1 MISLTAGNEDRLKD
15 LTIKYFDIFKHFVTK
30 HVITILFLVL
40 SIVFFLVSGMG
51 GQLYALDIVNRVSR
65 NLFLVLA
72 LIIPVTAGM
81 GLNFSIILGAMS
93 SQAVIIF
100 VTHWGHSTGHWLFLD
115 HWGILTCA
123 ILATPL
129 AILVGYAVGNLFN
142 RTKGQEMITGI
153 ILGFFAAAIYMF
165 VFLQLVGGFIPM
177 DNEILVL
184 SSGVGIR
191 TTIDLSGYLRYGLDD
206 LWRVSLPVMIVAFGV
221 LLALFRVVTFIRAKT
236 DRVSL
241 AQFTYSMVL
250 ALIAIGVGIY
260 HVATDSVYMTVGVPA
275 ATWLAIIALCVF
287 ITFFQ
292 RTKLGQD
299 MRAAGQDRHVAA
311 ISGIAVDKVRVK
323 AVIYSTVLA
332 AWGHIIF
339 LQNMGAFST
348 YGSYNQIGFYSVA
361 AILIGGATVTKAN
374 IGHAILGVF
383 LFHTLFIFAPSAGR
397 QLFGDAQIGEYFRVF
412 VVYGV
417 IGFTLA
423 LYAWKTKMQGKQLL
437 QKK

>member
-1 MISLTAGNEDRLKD
+1 MNQYMN
-15 LTIKYFDIFKHFVTK
+15 TIKNYATK
-30 HVITILFLVL
+30 NVITILFLGL
-40 SIVFFLVSGMG
+40 SIIFMIVSGMG
-51 GQLYALDIVNRVSR
+51 GHLYATDIVNRVSR

-72 LIIPVTAGM
+72 LIIPVSAGM
-81 GLNFSIILGAMS
+81 GLNFSIVTGAMVA
-93 SQAVIIF
+93 QAVIIA
-100 VTHWGHSTGHWLFLD
+100 VTHFGQYYGHWIFLD

-123 ILATPL
+123 ILVTPL
-129 AILVGYAVGNLFN
+129 AILVGYFVGSLFN
-142 RTKGQEMITGI
+142 RTKGQEMITGL

-165 VFLQLVGGFIPM
+165 IFLQLVGGAIPM
-177 DNEILVL
+177 DNPILVL
-184 SSGVGIR
+184 SQGVGIR

-206 LWRVSLPVMIVAFGV
+206 LWRVELPIMFIVFGV
-221 LLALFRVVTFIRAKT
+221 LLALYRVVTFIRAKA

-241 AQFTYSMVL
+241 AQLIYSVVL
-250 ALIAIGVGIY
+250 ALIAVGVGIGLT
-260 HVATDSVYMTVGVPA
+260 VTDSVYRTVQAPA
-275 ATWLAIIALCVF
+275 ATWLVIIAMCLF

-299 MRAAGQDRHVAA
+299 MRSVGQDRHVAA
-311 ISGIAVDKVRVK
+311 VSGLAVNKIRVK

-348 YGSYNQIGFYSVA
+348 YGSYNQVGFYSVA

-437 QKK
+437 SKKDS